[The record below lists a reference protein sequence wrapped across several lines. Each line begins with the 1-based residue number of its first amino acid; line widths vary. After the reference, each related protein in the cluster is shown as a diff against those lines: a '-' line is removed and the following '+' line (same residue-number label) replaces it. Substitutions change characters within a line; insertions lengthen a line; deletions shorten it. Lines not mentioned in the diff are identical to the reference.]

1 MKRIMLFL
9 LALAAALLLCAA
21 ALADTAQDVTA
32 SAQITVPQ
40 NGGTLGRM
48 LDRDRST
55 ALQAEKS
62 REPMIEVSM
71 QDGQVCSA
79 VYIEFGNN
87 IMPFTVQIDYNGEWV
102 DLASWNQP
110 YAQAYVQFEPLTQ
123 FRLRFDTGDKPLQLF
138 IRELYLFGQGERDDS
153 LVNIWESS
161 VQKADLLVLAG
172 HPGDELQWFG
182 GLVPYYA
189 VGKGYSVAVA
199 TMTMVNS
206 CRRLEMLNA
215 MHACGL
221 RSYPD
226 TVSYTH
232 LTLPTILLV

>member
-62 REPMIEVSM
+62 REPVIEVSM

-102 DLASWNQP
+102 DLASWNQ
-110 YAQAYVQFEPLTQ
+110 YHFL
-123 FRLRFDTGDKPLQLF
+123 
-138 IRELYLFGQGERDDS
+138 
-153 LVNIWESS
+153 
-161 VQKADLLVLAG
+161 
-172 HPGDELQWFG
+172 
-182 GLVPYYA
+182 
-189 VGKGYSVAVA
+189 
-199 TMTMVNS
+199 
-206 CRRLEMLNA
+206 
-215 MHACGL
+215 
-221 RSYPD
+221 
-226 TVSYTH
+226 
-232 LTLPTILLV
+232 

>member
-1 MKRIMLFL
+1 MLFL

-55 ALQAEKS
+55 ALQAEKN
-62 REPMIEVSM
+62 REPVVEVSM

-123 FRLRFDTGDKPLQLF
+123 HDQL
-138 IRELYLFGQGERDDS
+138 EKGALALFQ
-153 LVNIWESS
+153 
-161 VQKADLLVLAG
+161 
-172 HPGDELQWFG
+172 
-182 GLVPYYA
+182 
-189 VGKGYSVAVA
+189 
-199 TMTMVNS
+199 
-206 CRRLEMLNA
+206 
-215 MHACGL
+215 
-221 RSYPD
+221 
-226 TVSYTH
+226 
-232 LTLPTILLV
+232 